1 MASGADVRI
10 DLTQIINPQRRRWWA
25 KIAMMA
31 SSPSK
36 GRAGMAQNNQVGNHT
51 LFRRFWACASG
62 FWRSKSARVSWA
74 LTAGL
79 IALAVAQITV
89 QYRLNYWNRDFFN
102 ALERRDAARLWEQA
116 LIFAPLAFLSIS
128 LSVASVW
135 GRMTTQRKWRE
146 WLTKHLLALWLRDDR
161 YRRLKFVTGEY
172 QNAEYR
178 ICIDARISTDAPVD
192 MALGLFAAATTAI
205 VFINVLWTVG
215 GSLTITASG
224 YEVTIPG
231 HLVFGVGLYAIV
243 FTTAT
248 IAIGRKLSAII
259 QSENQAEAEML
270 AAASRIRESGDEA
283 APAGREPAER
293 SPVWQALRQVLD
305 RWRQLCWQLMGTTM
319 VSQTDL
325 LLAPVFAWV
334 LCAPKYLA
342 GTMTL
347 GELTQA
353 AAAFVTV
360 QTAFNW
366 LVDNFQKLSDWR
378 AATNRV
384 ATLLLAL
391 DQVTDGEFAPAAPP
405 REEMH
410 IESQV

>member
-1 MASGADVRI
+1 MA
-10 DLTQIINPQRRRWWA
+10 QINP
-25 KIAMMA
+25 
-31 SSPSK
+31 
-36 GRAGMAQNNQVGNHT
+36 VGNHR

-62 FWRSKSARVSWA
+62 FWKGKSAGVSWA

-79 IALAVAQITV
+79 VAVAVAQIAV

-116 LIFAPLAFLSIS
+116 LIFAPLACLSIS
-128 LSVASVW
+128 LAVASVW

-146 WLTKHLLALWLRDDR
+146 WLTKHLLALWLREDR

-178 ICIDARISTDAPVD
+178 ICVDARIATDAPVD
-192 MALGLFAAATTAI
+192 MALGLFAAAATAL

-215 GSLTITASG
+215 GSLTITVSG
-224 YEVTIPG
+224 YEVAIPG
-231 HLVFGVGLYAIV
+231 HLVLGVCFYAIV

-248 IAIGRKLSAII
+248 LAIGRRLPVII

-270 AAASRIRESGDEA
+270 GAASRIRESGDEA
-283 APAGREPAER
+283 ATNGRAPTER
-293 SPVWQALRQVLD
+293 SPVWQALRRVLD
-305 RWRQLCWQLMGTTM
+305 RWRQLCRQLMGTTM

-360 QTAFNW
+360 QIAFNW
-366 LVDNFQKLSDWR
+366 VVDNFQRLSDWR

-391 DQVTDGEFAPAAPP
+391 DQVADRKSAPAVPP
-405 REEMH
+405 HEDKP
-410 IESQV
+410 IERQA

>member
-1 MASGADVRI
+1 M
-10 DLTQIINPQRRRWWA
+10 
-25 KIAMMA
+25 
-31 SSPSK
+31 
-36 GRAGMAQNNQVGNHT
+36 
-51 LFRRFWACASG
+51 CASG
-62 FWRSKSARVSWA
+62 FWKGKSAGASWA
-74 LTAGL
+74 LTGGL
-79 IALAVAQITV
+79 LTLALAQLAV

-102 ALERRDAARLWEQA
+102 ALERRDAGRLWEQA
-116 LIFAPLAFLSIS
+116 LIFAPLACLSIS
-128 LSVASVW
+128 LSVASIW
-135 GRMTTQRKWRE
+135 GRMTTQRKWRG
-146 WLTKHLLALWLRDDR
+146 WLTKHLLGLWLKADR

-178 ICIDARISTDAPVD
+178 ICVDARIATDAPVD
-192 MALGLFAAATTAI
+192 MALGLFAAALTSL
-205 VFINVLWTVG
+205 VFSEVLWSIG
-215 GSLTITASG
+215 GSLTVAVG
-224 YEVTIPG
+224 GHELAIPG
-231 HLVFGVGLYAIV
+231 YLVLGVGFYAFV

-248 IAIGRKLSAII
+248 MVIGRRLPAII

-270 AAASRIRESGDEA
+270 AAASRIRESGEIPAMIELAEA
-283 APAGREPAER
+283 TRIWE
-293 SPVWQALRQVLD
+293 ALRQVLA

-353 AAAFVTV
+353 SAAFVAV

-366 LVDNFQKLSDWR
+366 LVDNFQRLSDWR
-378 AATNRV
+378 SATNRV

-391 DQVTDGEFAPAAPP
+391 DQVADVEVVQTALPPEERQAEIPA
-405 REEMH
+405 
-410 IESQV
+410 